1 MHLYPLIVSAGN
13 GVACHTVEHSL
24 NNSFKQEI
32 FVFPY
37 YFVYSFF
44 LILNKMHLYP
54 VIMNLAKGLS
64 RLSYANR
71 QESSFQSNFHL

>member
-44 LILNKMHLYP
+44 LILN
-54 VIMNLAKGLS
+54 LAKGLS